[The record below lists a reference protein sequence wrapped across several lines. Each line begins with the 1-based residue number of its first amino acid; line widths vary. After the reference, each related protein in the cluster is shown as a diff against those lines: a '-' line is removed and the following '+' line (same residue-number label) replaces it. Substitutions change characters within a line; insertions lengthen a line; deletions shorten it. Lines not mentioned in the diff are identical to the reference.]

1 MLHSSLIFCNAYIWV
16 CCTLF
21 YTHTRMHTLWN
32 ETISTQRSQVSKQCC
47 CTLECWIW
55 VWLYGQKQPDV
66 WTTRWPEFVYWLSL
80 LVYCWR
86 CTDWAQRKPQVI
98 NVGWGGDVG
107 GSERSGLWKYTEQ
120 RGRNVE
126 HRCRLE
132 LWTRRAQ
139 SKIIVTL
146 IWEYSQIQNRSCD
159 LTLIL
164 LEQYQ
169 ELWYS
174 FLLLLQEV
182 YLWPSRQQTWCCS
195 VSGATTVAILK
206 KFKRTTWSGSVR
218 RSSARWRRPGR
229 SLRTMKKL

>member
-1 MLHSSLIFCNAYIWV
+1 
-16 CCTLF
+16 
-21 YTHTRMHTLWN
+21 MHTLRN

-98 NVGWGGDVG
+98 NVGGGMDVG

-132 LWTRRAQ
+132 LWSRRAQ
-139 SKIIVTL
+139 SKIIL

-174 FLLLLQEV
+174 FLLLLLQEV

-195 VSGATTVAILK
+195 VSGATTAAILK